1 MFFYFRNHVLCKK
14 NRHLKTLFDIRS
26 EKETGT
32 EHSLLLEIGKD
43 YCSYAVW
50 HKPSHTI
57 DRLQFIS
64 FQETEGDEQLPKLLS
79 EIKGND
85 FNAVYV
91 CSAMPQSILVPNKF
105 FNNDY
110 EALDTIYN
118 EPAQEYFN
126 DRIAEWQMVNMYA
139 LPQSVHRQLHQRFP
153 AAQFIHAYTP
163 AIKVYNGYVADNQL
177 SVHFTPQYFRVLLKK
192 DTSIH
197 LAQTYYYATPLDVVY
212 YLLKICYEFELDQS
226 SVFIIL
232 SGLVEKESNL
242 YTELE
247 QYFVNIHFAHPPEFH
262 LPENN
267 LPHYFFTS
275 LYNLATCVS

>member
-1 MFFYFRNHVLCKK
+1 
-14 NRHLKTLFDIRS
+14 LKTLFDIRS
-26 EKETGT
+26 DKEPGA

-43 YCSYAVW
+43 YCSYATW
-50 HKPSHTI
+50 HKPTHTI
-57 DRLQFIS
+57 DQLQFIS
-64 FQETEGDEQLPKLLS
+64 FSETESEEHLPNILS
-79 EIKGND
+79 AINGND
-85 FNAVYV
+85 FHSVFV

-118 EPAQEYFN
+118 QPAQEYFN
-126 DRIAEWQMVNMYA
+126 DRIAEWQLVNVYS
-139 LPQSVHRQLHQRFP
+139 LPKTTHHQLQERFP

-177 SVHFTPQYFRVLLKK
+177 SVHFTPHYFRVLLKK
-192 DTSIH
+192 DSALQ
-197 LAQTYYYATPLDVVY
+197 LAQTYYYASPLDVVY

-226 SVFIIL
+226 AVFVIL

-247 QYFVNIHFAHPPEFH
+247 QYFVNIHFAHPPEFT
-262 LPENN
+262 LPENQ
-267 LPHYFFTS
+267 LPHHFFTS